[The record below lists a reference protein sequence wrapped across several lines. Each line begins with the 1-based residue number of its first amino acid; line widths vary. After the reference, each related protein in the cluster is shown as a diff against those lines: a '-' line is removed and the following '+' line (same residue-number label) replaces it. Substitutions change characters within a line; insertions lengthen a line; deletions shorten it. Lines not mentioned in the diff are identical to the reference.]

1 LSALLLRRFAEIFV
15 SVLGLSK
22 TFEIEPWQTNS
33 IVVDPALM
41 AVACFFWL
49 GAAKDHAQK
58 KLKRMGVR
66 AGKNHLFLHTL
77 SIGGGW
83 EKPLLFGLRTSIN
96 YRLEFSAKPY
106 VFLSQP
112 VAKMER
118 ILPTLHVGVL
128 ADLVKKPE
136 GVLPA
141 ALMGSGERSK
151 YEVFMAT
158 EKKPTILCIDDY
170 ENSLIGRQMLLE
182 GEGYDVVSATDWR
195 NGLQLFASCAID
207 EVVLDYGMPGMTG
220 DVIASHMKQ
229 LKPTVPILMVSGD
242 GPLPRDKLKPVE
254 AFLPKMEP
262 IASFLA
268 TVKLLLNTSERAKA
282 TYQRLDPP

>member
-1 LSALLLRRFAEIFV
+1 
-15 SVLGLSK
+15 
-22 TFEIEPWQTNS
+22 
-33 IVVDPALM
+33 
-41 AVACFFWL
+41 
-49 GAAKDHAQK
+49 
-58 KLKRMGVR
+58 
-66 AGKNHLFLHTL
+66 
-77 SIGGGW
+77 
-83 EKPLLFGLRTSIN
+83 
-96 YRLEFSAKPY
+96 
-106 VFLSQP
+106 
-112 VAKMER
+112 
-118 ILPTLHVGVL
+118 
-128 ADLVKKPE
+128 
-136 GVLPA
+136 
-141 ALMGSGERSK
+141 MGSGERSK

-195 NGLQLFASCAID
+195 NGLQLFASRAID

-229 LKPTVPILMVSGD
+229 IKPTVPILMVSGD

-282 TYQRLDPP
+282 TYQRLDRREHNPDFSRPTLGSRAA